1 MTMKNDL
8 SFDVVVIG
16 GGHAGCE
23 AAAAAARLGVNTAL
37 FTHKFETIGE
47 MSCNPAIGGLGK
59 GHLVREIDAL
69 DGVMGVVADKSG
81 IQFRLLNRSRGP
93 AVRGPRTQS
102 DRSLYKKYMQEK
114 LVNYCN
120 LSIFSDPVIKFNFKN
135 NGINGF
141 ITESGKEI
149 KSTKIIL
156 TTGTFLNGL
165 IHIGEKKTPAGRY
178 NEKPSTGLS
187 EQLKKYNFKIG
198 RLKTGTPPR
207 LDSRTINFEIL
218 EEQYADEDP
227 YFFSFLTKK
236 NINKQISCR
245 MTYTNEA
252 VHKIISKNI
261 KRSAMYSGSIQGV
274 GPRYCPSIEDKIVKF
289 ADKQKH
295 QIFLEPEGLNDN
307 TIYPNGISTS
317 LPEDVQQEIC
327 NKINGLEN
335 VKILRP
341 GYAIEYDFVDP
352 RELFLTLETKKI
364 KNFYLAGQINGTT
377 GYEEAAA
384 QGLIAGINAALA
396 VKNKEPFIL
405 DRSEAYIGVM
415 IDDLVTKG
423 VVEPYRMFTSRAE
436 YRLSL
441 RSDNADIRITQKGID
456 IGLVSK
462 DRKNIFDDKSKNL
475 KKTQL
480 KMEKLLI
487 TPSKV
492 SNYGIKIAKD
502 GVKRSAIQILSQKS
516 VNMDKIRE
524 IWPEIIYVSREID
537 EQIEINS
544 HYKGYLKKQ
553 NADIIS
559 FKRDENLIIPENL
572 NYDEFSGLSNEV
584 KSKFKQIKPK
594 TMGQALRIDGI
605 TPAAVYILLSHLKR
619 KSIKHIA

>member
-1 MTMKNDL
+1 MKNEL
-8 SFDVVVIG
+8 LFEVVVIG

-23 AAAAAARLGVNTAL
+23 AAAASARLGVNTAL
-37 FTHKFETIGE
+37 FTHNFDTIGE

-69 DGVMGVVADKSG
+69 DGLMGEVADKSG

-102 DRSLYKKYMQEK
+102 DRSLYKKFMQEK

-120 LSIFSDPVIKFNFKN
+120 LKIFNDPVIKFNFIKN
-135 NGINGF
+135 EIIGF
-141 ITESGKEI
+141 STLSGKEI
-149 KSTKIIL
+149 ESSKIIL
-156 TTGTFLNGL
+156 TTGTFLNGV
-165 IHIGEKKTPAGRY
+165 IHIGDEKTPAGRF

-187 EQLKKYNFKIG
+187 EQLEKYNFKMG

-207 LDSRTINFEIL
+207 LDARTINFENL
-218 EEQYADEDP
+218 EEQHADKDP
-227 YFFSFLTKK
+227 YFFSFLTQK
-236 NINKQISCR
+236 NFNKQISCR

-252 VHKIISKNI
+252 VHEIISKNI
-261 KRSAMYSGSIQGV
+261 KRSAMYSGNIKGL
-274 GPRYCPSIEDKIVKF
+274 GPRYCPSIEDKIKKF
-289 ADKQKH
+289 ADKTRH
-295 QIFLEPEGLNDN
+295 QIFLEPEGLNDH

-317 LPEDVQQEIC
+317 LPSDVQEELC
-327 NKINGLEN
+327 SKISGLEN
-335 VKILRP
+335 VKIIRP

-352 RELFLTLETKKI
+352 RELFLTLESKKI

-384 QGLIAGINAALA
+384 QGLIAGINAALSY
-396 VKNKEPFIL
+396 KGCEPFIL

-423 VVEPYRMFTSRAE
+423 VAEPYRMFTSRAE

-441 RSDNADIRITQKGID
+441 RSDNADIRLTQRGID
-456 IGLVSK
+456 IGVVLK
-462 DRKNIFDDKSKNL
+462 EREKIYKQKSKEL
-475 KKTQL
+475 KIISS
-480 KMEKLLI
+480 KMDKLMI
-487 TPSKV
+487 TPSKILK
-492 SNYGIKIAKD
+492 YGINIAKD
-502 GVKRSAIQILSQKS
+502 GISRSANQILGQKY

-524 IWPEIIYVSREID
+524 IWPEIKYVSREID
-537 EQIEINS
+537 EQLEINS
-544 HYKGYLKKQ
+544 HYRGYLKKQ
-553 NADIIS
+553 NADILA
-559 FKRDENLIIPENL
+559 FKRDENLIIPNNI
-572 NYDEFSGLSNEV
+572 NYDRFEGLSNEA
-584 KSKFKQIKPK
+584 KSKFKKIRPK

>member
-1 MTMKNDL
+1 MKNEL
-8 SFDVVVIG
+8 KFDVVVIG

-23 AAAAAARLGVNTAL
+23 AAAASARLGVNTAL
-37 FTHKFETIGE
+37 FTHRFDTIGE

-69 DGVMGVVADKSG
+69 DGLMGEVADKSG

-102 DRSLYKKYMQEK
+102 DRSLYKKYMQNK

-120 LSIFSDPVIKFNFKN
+120 LCIFSDPVIRFIFKN
-135 NGINGF
+135 NAIIGF
-141 ITESGKEI
+141 ITQSGKVI
-149 KSTKIIL
+149 KSSKLIV

-165 IHIGEKKTPAGRY
+165 IHIGDKKTPAGRF

-187 EQLKKYNFKIG
+187 EQLEKYYFKIG

-207 LDSRTINFEIL
+207 LDARTINFENL
-218 EEQYADEDP
+218 EEQYADDDP

-236 NINKQISCR
+236 NLNKQISCR
-245 MTYTNEA
+245 MTYTNDA
-252 VHKIISKNI
+252 VHKIISKNLE
-261 KRSAMYSGSIQGV
+261 RSAIYSGSIKGV
-274 GPRYCPSIEDKIVKF
+274 GPRYCPSIEDKIKKF
-289 ADKQKH
+289 ADKDRH

-317 LPEDVQQEIC
+317 LPEVIQQEIC
-327 NKINGLEN
+327 SKINGLEN

-364 KNFYLAGQINGTT
+364 KNLYLAGQINGTT

-396 VKNKEPFIL
+396 FKKKEPFIL

-423 VVEPYRMFTSRAE
+423 VSEPYRMFTSRAE

-441 RSDNADIRITQKGID
+441 RSDNADIRLTQKGID
-456 IGLVSK
+456 IGLVLDERERIYK
-462 DRKNIFDDKSKNL
+462 EKYN
-475 KKTQL
+475 
-480 KMEKLLI
+480 KLLKIHSKMDKLMI
-487 TPSKV
+487 TPSKISKFGV
-492 SNYGIKIAKD
+492 NIAKD
-502 GVKRSAIQILSQKS
+502 GVSRSANQILAQKS
-516 VNMDKIRE
+516 VNMKKIRE
-524 IWPEIIYVSREID
+524 IWPEINNFSREID
-537 EQIEINS
+537 EQLEINS

-553 NADIIS
+553 KADILA
-559 FKRDENLIIPENL
+559 FKRDENLLIPENL
-572 NYDEFSGLSNEV
+572 DYDSFSGLSKEV
-584 KSKFKQIKPK
+584 KSKFKKIKPK

-605 TPAAVYILLSHLKR
+605 TPAAVYILLSHVKR

>member
-1 MTMKNDL
+1 MKNEL

-23 AAAAAARLGVNTAL
+23 AATASARLGVNTAL
-37 FTHKFETIGE
+37 FTHKFDTIGE

-69 DGVMGVVADKSG
+69 DGVMGEVADKSG

-120 LSIFSDPVIKFNFKN
+120 LSIFSDPVIEFIFEKN
-135 NGINGF
+135 NIIGF
-141 ITESGKEI
+141 ITQAGK
-149 KSTKIIL
+149 KVLSSKVIL

-165 IHIGEKKTPAGRY
+165 IHIGEEKTPAGRF

-187 EQLKKYNFKIG
+187 EQLEKYDFKIG

-207 LDSRTINFEIL
+207 LDATTINFKKL
-218 EEQYADEDP
+218 EEQHADEDP

-236 NINKQISCR
+236 NINRQISCR
-245 MTYTNEA
+245 MTYTNRV
-252 VHKIISKNI
+252 VHEIISKNI
-261 KRSAMYSGSIQGV
+261 KSSAMYSGSIKGV

-295 QIFLEPEGLNDN
+295 QIFLEPEGLNDK

-317 LPEDVQQEIC
+317 LPAEIQQEIC
-327 NKINGLEN
+327 NNINGLEN

-364 KNFYLAGQINGTT
+364 KNLYLAGQINGTT

-384 QGLIAGINAALA
+384 QGLIAGINAALSI
-396 VKNKEPFIL
+396 KGKEPFIL

-423 VVEPYRMFTSRAE
+423 VAEPYRMFTSRAE

-441 RSDNADIRITQKGID
+441 RSDNADIRLTQKGID
-456 IGLVSK
+456 IGLIL
-462 DRKNIFDDKSKNL
+462 DERKFIYKEKSYKLEKSLKN
-475 KKTQL
+475 
-480 KMEKLLI
+480 MENSLI
-487 TPSKV
+487 SPSKV
-492 SNYGIKIAKD
+492 SQFGINIAKD
-502 GVKRSAIQILSQKS
+502 GVKRNALEILSQKS
-516 VNMDKIRE
+516 VNMSKIRE
-524 IWPEIIYVSREID
+524 IWPEIKYVSREID
-537 EQIEINS
+537 EQIEIKA

-553 NADIIS
+553 DADILA
-559 FKRDENLIIPENL
+559 FKRDENLKIPENL
-572 NYDEFSGLSNEV
+572 DYDQFSGLSNEV
-584 KSKFKQIKPK
+584 KTKFKKIKPK
-594 TMGQALRIDGI
+594 TLGQALRIDGI
-605 TPAAVYILLSHLKR
+605 TPAAVYILLSHVKR

>member
-1 MTMKNDL
+1 MKNDL

-23 AAAAAARLGVNTAL
+23 AAAASARLGVNTAL

-69 DGVMGVVADKSG
+69 DGVMGDVADKSG

-120 LSIFSDPVIKFNFKN
+120 LSIFSDPVIKFIFKN
-135 NGINGF
+135 NDIKGF
-141 ITESGKEI
+141 ITQSGKEI
-149 KSTKIIL
+149 KSSKIIL

-165 IHIGEKKTPAGRY
+165 IHIGEEKTPAGRY

-207 LDSRTINFEIL
+207 LDSSTINFEIL
-218 EEQYADEDP
+218 EEQHADEDP
-227 YFFSFLTKK
+227 YFFSFLTRK

-317 LPEDVQQEIC
+317 LPEDVQHEIC
-327 NKINGLEN
+327 SKINGLEN

-364 KNFYLAGQINGTT
+364 KNLYLAGQINGTT

-384 QGLIAGINAALA
+384 QGLIAGINAALSI
-396 VKNKEPFIL
+396 KRKEPFIL

-423 VVEPYRMFTSRAE
+423 VAEPYRMFTSRAE

-441 RSDNADIRITQKGID
+441 RSDNADIRLTQKGID
-456 IGLVSK
+456 IGLVLNE
-462 DRKNIFDDKSKNL
+462 RKNIFREKN
-475 KKTQL
+475 KYL
-480 KMEKLLI
+480 KMTLSKMENLRI
-487 TPSKV
+487 SPSKV
-492 SNYGIKIAKD
+492 SNFGIKIAKD
-502 GVKRSAIQILSQKS
+502 GVKRSAIQILTQKS
-516 VNMDKIRE
+516 VNMSKIRE
-524 IWPEIIYVSREID
+524 IWPEINYVSREID

-553 NADIIS
+553 NADIIA
-559 FKRDENLIIPENL
+559 FKRDENLIIPDNL
-572 NYDEFSGLSNEV
+572 NYDQFSGLSNEV

>member
-1 MTMKNDL
+1 MKNEI

-23 AAAAAARLGVNTAL
+23 AAAASARLGVNTAL
-37 FTHKFETIGE
+37 FTHKFDTIGE

-69 DGVMGVVADKSG
+69 DGVMGEVADKSG

-120 LSIFSDPVIKFNFKN
+120 LSIFSDPVIEFIFEKN
-135 NGINGF
+135 NIIGF
-141 ITESGKEI
+141 ITQEGKRVI
-149 KSTKIIL
+149 SSKVIL

-165 IHIGEKKTPAGRY
+165 IHIGEEKTPAGRF

-187 EQLKKYNFKIG
+187 EQLEKYDFKIG

-207 LDSRTINFEIL
+207 LDATTINFEKL
-218 EEQYADEDP
+218 EEQHADEDP

-236 NINKQISCR
+236 NINRQISCR
-245 MTYTNEA
+245 MTYTNQA

-261 KRSAMYSGSIQGV
+261 KSSAMYSGSIQGV

-317 LPEDVQQEIC
+317 LPTEVQQEIC
-327 NKINGLEN
+327 NNINGLEN

-364 KNFYLAGQINGTT
+364 KNLYLAGQINGTT

-384 QGLIAGINAALA
+384 QGLIAGINAALSIRGE
-396 VKNKEPFIL
+396 EPFIL

-423 VVEPYRMFTSRAE
+423 VAEPYRMFTSRAE

-441 RSDNADIRITQKGID
+441 RSDNADIRLTQKGID
-456 IGLVSK
+456 IGLIL
-462 DRKNIFDDKSKNL
+462 DERKIIFKEKALKLEKSL
-475 KKTQL
+475 KK
-480 KMEKLLI
+480 MENSLI
-487 TPSKV
+487 SPSKA
-492 SNYGIKIAKD
+492 SKFGINIAKD
-502 GVKRSAIQILSQKS
+502 GVKRNAIEILRQKS
-516 VNMDKIRE
+516 VNMSKIRD
-524 IWPEIIYVSREID
+524 IWPEIEYVSREID
-537 EQIEINS
+537 EQIEIKA

-553 NADIIS
+553 NADILA
-559 FKRDENLIIPENL
+559 FKRDENLKIPENL
-572 NYDEFSGLSNEV
+572 DYDQFSGLSNEV
-584 KSKFKQIKPK
+584 KSKFKEIKPK
-594 TMGQALRIDGI
+594 TLGQALRIDGI
-605 TPAAVYILLSHLKR
+605 TPAAVYILLSHVKR